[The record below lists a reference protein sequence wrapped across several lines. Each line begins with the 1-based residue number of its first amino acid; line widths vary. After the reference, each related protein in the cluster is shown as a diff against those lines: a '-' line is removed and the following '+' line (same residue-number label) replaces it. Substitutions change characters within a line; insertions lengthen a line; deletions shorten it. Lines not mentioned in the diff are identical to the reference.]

1 MSIISLAA
9 EWKRDLN
16 ILDTEATKK
25 KEATVRN
32 YFCYQNMPG
41 KSNSLKLQKKIHIAT
56 KAQAQKQRNESQTS
70 CVESKKEK
78 LTCVWCQN
86 CNDKQTSE

>member
-32 YFCYQNMPG
+32 YFCYKNMPG
-41 KSNSLKLQKKIHIAT
+41 KSNRLKFAEKKIHIAT

-78 LTCVWCQN
+78 LTSVWCQK
-86 CNDKQTSE
+86 CNDTE

>member
-56 KAQAQKQRNESQTS
+56 STKT
-70 CVESKKEK
+70 KE
-78 LTCVWCQN
+78 
-86 CNDKQTSE
+86 

>member
-16 ILDTEATKK
+16 ILDTEVTKK
-25 KEATVRN
+25 KEAIVRN

-41 KSNSLKLQKKIHIAT
+41 KSNRLKF
-56 KAQAQKQRNESQTS
+56 AQKNFT
-70 CVESKKEK
+70 
-78 LTCVWCQN
+78 
-86 CNDKQTSE
+86 

>member
-25 KEATVRN
+25 KEATMRN

-41 KSNSLKLQKKIHIAT
+41 KAT
-56 KAQAQKQRNESQTS
+56 I
-70 CVESKKEK
+70 
-78 LTCVWCQN
+78 
-86 CNDKQTSE
+86 

>member
-1 MSIISLAA
+1 MSIISLAV

-16 ILDTEATKK
+16 ILHTKATKN

-56 KAQAQKQRNESQTS
+56 STKT
-70 CVESKKEK
+70 KE
-78 LTCVWCQN
+78 
-86 CNDKQTSE
+86 

>member
-41 KSNSLKLQKKIHIAT
+41 KSNSLKFAEKNSHSHKGTST
-56 KAQAQKQRNESQTS
+56 KT
-70 CVESKKEK
+70 KE
-78 LTCVWCQN
+78 
-86 CNDKQTSE
+86 